1 MTSLGCG
8 SLAWSLQKL
17 ELLTGNYGS
26 LFVASTVGM
35 SCLASAAFIYAITWL
50 GVVVSNNAISGLQ

>member
-26 LFVASTVGM
+26 LFVASTVDM
-35 SCLASAAFIYAITWL
+35 SCLASAAFIYAIT
-50 GVVVSNNAISGLQ
+50 